1 MDLRGWWVCARLP
14 SHCESLPQGFTAMN
28 EMLPQL
34 ERVRAAF
41 LQRIKTERVKS
52 RDRLKESILRSLP
65 SNVGGAVSVADI
77 DNASSIRIAWEWA
90 SRLPGP
96 FADGQPTQ
104 DSGKLFQLSVRDF
117 LQEGFRLGRDLRP
130 GDWQWKTEFPASNF
144 DQYAHLDEIRGALE
158 DNKQL
163 RTVFSEQYLV
173 VPDIVVFRKA
183 VSAIELGRKP
193 DVRVA
198 ALSPLLDDAQL
209 SRNHPLLHASVSCK
223 ITMRSDRAQNTRT
236 EALNLIR
243 NRKGRAPAIVAVTA
257 EPLPT
262 RLSSLALGTGDV
274 DYVYHAALPELREAL
289 AAVGNEDQ
297 LDMLNTV
304 VEGRRMRDIA
314 DLVLDLLI

>member
-1 MDLRGWWVCARLP
+1 
-14 SHCESLPQGFTAMN
+14 MN

-34 ERVRAAF
+34 AEARSAF
-41 LQRIKTERVKS
+41 LSRIKSEILWVKS
-52 RDRLKESILRSLP
+52 RDRLKESILRNLP
-65 SNVGGAVSVADI
+65 SSVGGSVSVADI
-77 DNASSIRIAWEWA
+77 DNASSVRIAWEWA
-90 SRLPGP
+90 SRLPGG
-96 FADGQPTQ
+96 FATEQPSQ
-104 DSGKLFQLSVRDF
+104 DSGKLFQFAVRDF
-117 LQEGFRLGRDLRP
+117 LQAGFELGRDLRP
-130 GDWQWKTEFPASNF
+130 GDWQWKTEYPAAHF
-144 DQYAHLDEIRGALE
+144 DQYAHLNDIRGALE

-163 RTVFSEQYLV
+163 RTIFSEQYLV
-173 VPDIVVFRKA
+173 VPDIVVYRNPVA
-183 VSAIELGRKP
+183 AQDVGRSP
-193 DVRVA
+193 DVQVA

-274 DYVYHAALPELREAL
+274 DFVYHAALPELREAL
-289 AAVGNEDQ
+289 SAVGNEDQ
-297 LDMLNTV
+297 LDMLNTI
-304 VEGRRMRDIA
+304 VEGRRLRDIA